1 MSAPMI
7 QLADATREKRMAI
20 RDFLASAS
28 RHGYML
34 IERDAIIPVPL
45 DTAEEV
51 ELIDRHFGINREQ
64 LVAERAALL
73 TPGAECAC
81 GD

>member
-7 QLADATREKRMAI
+7 QRADATREQRMVI
-20 RDFLASAS
+20 RNFLASAA
-28 RHGYML
+28 RDGYVL
-34 IERDAIIPVPL
+34 IEREAVLPQPL
-45 DTAEEV
+45 TPEEEV
-51 ELIDRHFGINREQ
+51 ELIDRHFGIDRSQ
-64 LVAERAALL
+64 LQAERNALL